1 MVTEWQGRVQQRGF
15 LIPPPL
21 AGEGLRSRRASS
33 PVFFTA
39 PGRPSLIVRRAAPK
53 KSRGRAGR
61 QGSKRTRGPRHLAA
75 SRRAEVR
82 ITRLRSCELRRAS
95 RKSAQPKASRARC
108 LEVCSASPPGG
119 LPVSGDP
126 PLLSNWKA
134 AYPPLWAQVG
144 SGEPVTGAV
153 PAITGPGDAR
163 LARRDEAA
171 WTAGWVIDAA
181 SPASPTGHRSPPRVR
196 RRLIRCPSVTR
207 VGFRYLIL

>member
-108 LEVCSASPPGG
+108 LEVCSASPPVDF
-119 LPVSGDP
+119 PVWRP
-126 PLLSNWKA
+126 PPPLSNWKA
-134 AYPPLWAQVG
+134 AYPPLGAQVG

-153 PAITGPGDAR
+153 PAITGP
-163 LARRDEAA
+163 
-171 WTAGWVIDAA
+171 
-181 SPASPTGHRSPPRVR
+181 R
-196 RRLIRCPSVTR
+196 RRAAGAPGRGGLDRRLGDRRRISSVPNRPPLPAPRQKTLDQTPL
-207 VGFRYLIL
+207 GHEGGI